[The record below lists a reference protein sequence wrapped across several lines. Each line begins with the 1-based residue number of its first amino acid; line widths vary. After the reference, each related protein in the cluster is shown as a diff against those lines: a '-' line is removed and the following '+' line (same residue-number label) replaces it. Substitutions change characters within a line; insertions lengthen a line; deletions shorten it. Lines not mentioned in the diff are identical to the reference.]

1 MSTGCPSGGSEF
13 SSQHAQ
19 GQLVTTRNS
28 SSGETLLNLAYIH
41 TYITLNGGGG
51 GTFQHAQNNKMP
63 LHICYLASTILN
75 SWPIFPYLF

>member
-51 GTFQHAQNNKMP
+51 GGRFNMHRIIK
-63 LHICYLASTILN
+63 C
-75 SWPIFPYLF
+75 PYISVT

>member
-28 SSGETLLNLAYIH
+28 GETRLNLAYTY
-41 TYITLNGGGG
+41 TYITLSGGGG
-51 GTFQHAQNNKMP
+51 AFQHAQNNKMP

-75 SWPIFPYLF
+75 SWPIFSYLF